1 LVNGAV
7 SHETF
12 PAFSYA
18 LGYLTGSIW
27 DQDTPKSGGDQ
38 LPSTTILSNQNPST
52 PPSPQRKRYIS
63 KDEED
68 FLEILSDVVSS
79 VPNTPR
85 ANSPRKRFPSI
96 SVDYNA
102 TPLENELDI
111 SSNPHE
117 SEVVDLI
124 DGTPSYEE
132 YVRQQQKRM
141 ACTRSRSAMA
151 TELDMWAHDAIKH
164 MRETLEDSTDVGTL
178 SPEEFNARMRSLDL
192 ELTVFE
198 SVMTPENLPEPGAPE
213 MEICGSTMWDRHPD
227 LRTLFDEGDTKDELT
242 ANTSESS
249 SSFDPDSSEV
259 TPREPAHTLRYTT
272 PLSSFSREK
281 LKTAMKTIVAQNLEL
296 VRENEELKRRLKWVE
311 KNNGGERLPLFE
323 EKHI

>member
-1 LVNGAV
+1 MSN
-7 SHETF
+7 ETF

-27 DQDTPKSGGDQ
+27 DQDNHSPKSGGAH
-38 LPSTTILSNQNPST
+38 LPKTPLSNQTPST
-52 PPSPQRKRYIS
+52 PQSQSRKRYIS

-85 ANSPRKRFPSI
+85 ASSSPRKRFPSI
-96 SVDYNA
+96 SVEFNSS
-102 TPLENELDI
+102 PLESELDI
-111 SSNPHE
+111 SESNPHE

-132 YVRQQQKRM
+132 YVREQQKRM

-164 MRETLEDSTDVGTL
+164 MRETLEDSTDVGAL
-178 SPEEFNARMRSLDL
+178 SPDEFNARMRTLDL
-192 ELTVFE
+192 ELNVFE
-198 SVMTPENLPEPGAPE
+198 SVISPENIPEPGAPE
-213 MEICGSTMWDRHPD
+213 MELCGTSMWDKHPE
-227 LRTLFDEGDTKDELT
+227 LRILFDEGDSKDELT
-242 ANTSESS
+242 ANISESS

-259 TPREPAHTLRYTT
+259 TPREPAHTLRYVPHHQS
-272 PLSSFSREK
+272 PLEY
-281 LKTAMKTIVAQNLEL
+281 MKTIVAQNLEL
-296 VRENEELKRRLKWVE
+296 VRENEELKRRLRWVE
-311 KNNGGERLPLFE
+311 KNNGGETLPLFE
-323 EKHI
+323 ESI